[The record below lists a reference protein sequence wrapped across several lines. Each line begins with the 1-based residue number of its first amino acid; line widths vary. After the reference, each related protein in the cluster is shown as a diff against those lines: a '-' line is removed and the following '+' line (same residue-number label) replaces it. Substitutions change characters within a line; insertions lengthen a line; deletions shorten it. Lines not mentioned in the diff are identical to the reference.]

1 MFSLLGVAV
10 ACTAGVLTYRAGKRA
25 GQGQDSDDI
34 LDGVFMDVR
43 DGAGAVCSA
52 VKGGINKVSSMLN
65 KKPEKPEKPEE
76 KK

>member
-65 KKPEKPEKPEE
+65 KNPEKPEE

>member
-65 KKPEKPEKPEE
+65 KKPEKPEE

>member
-10 ACTAGVLTYRAGKRA
+10 ACTAGVLSYRAGKRA
-25 GQGQDSDDI
+25 GEGQDSDDI
-34 LDGVFMDVR
+34 VDGVFMDVR

-65 KKPEKPEKPEE
+65 KKTEKAEKNP
-76 KK
+76 KKK